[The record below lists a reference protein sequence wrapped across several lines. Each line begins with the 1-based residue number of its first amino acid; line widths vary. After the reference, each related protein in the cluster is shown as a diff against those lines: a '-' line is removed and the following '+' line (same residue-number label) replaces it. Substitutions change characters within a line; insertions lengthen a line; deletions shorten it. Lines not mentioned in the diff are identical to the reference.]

1 MLSCRNRR
9 SGVCMQIAANSLF
22 QPAAAQRAPSLARA
36 GAAERTR
43 AEDVD
48 SAAAPR
54 AGAALSDEEQ
64 KRLSDLQKRDR
75 EVRAHEAAHAAAG
88 AGLAGAPSF
97 SYVTGPDGRRY
108 AIGGEVRIDTSSTGS
123 PEEDIRRAAQI
134 RRAALAPADPS
145 AQDLAVAARA
155 TRMEIAARAE
165 LSRSDAQTRQAARTA
180 AAYET
185 QAGEKMAPGSLFD
198 LRA

>member
-36 GAAERTR
+36 GAVERTR

>member
-54 AGAALSDEEQ
+54 AGAVLSDEEQ